1 MWSIQGGG
9 SHLNRVVQG
18 TQPLLSAT
26 GAPVVLPD
34 VVSDQA
40 ESSTP
45 GPGLSLFAA
54 TALP

>member
-9 SHLNRVVQG
+9 SLLNWVVQR
-18 TQPLLSAT
+18 TQPLPSA